1 VTETTQTP
9 PPPGGRIEPVDLQV
23 EMQRSY
29 LDYAMSV
36 IVQRALPDVRDGLK
50 PVHRR
55 VLYAM
60 YDGGYR
66 PDRGF
71 SKCSRVVGD
80 VMGQYHPHGDT
91 AIYDTLV
98 RLGQP
103 WSMRYPL
110 VQSQGNFGSPGD
122 DKQAAMRYCV
132 TGDTRVRAAD
142 GKTWRIA
149 DVVPD
154 AVPNSDTSLDGI
166 KLLGRSGEPVEAS
179 RLFHSGEHPTLRMT
193 TREGYSVQGTHNH
206 PVLCLVNVA
215 GIPTLLWKL
224 LEEIDPGDRVVIYR
238 GGPTEE
244 EEVLSERAAA
254 TALLLGA
261 FVSEGWVSA
270 TRAGFNNE
278 DEDYFRAVLAAYD
291 MVVGGPRYVY
301 DRVIASGKRLYEL
314 DIQNL
319 TALLASPLAV
329 LAGKRSAQKEIP
341 LSVWQSGVG
350 AKRLFLRSLFEGDG
364 SSSLLAR
371 NTIQVSYSTRSPRL
385 AADVQEML
393 LEFGV
398 ISRQCH
404 HTSGEIKVYVGN
416 RREARM
422 FVREVGFLGRKDG
435 KLRDELSKIPET
447 STALSSDHVPFV
459 ADYLRASGPTTGASR
474 SWLKY
479 HNIDR
484 MDRWERDRKVI
495 WSHVANPDARRI
507 VAPLVDG
514 RYYYAEVSSVVDAGT
529 EAVWSFR
536 VETDDH
542 AFITNGIISHNT
554 ECRLAPLAME
564 MVRDIDEDTVDFGP
578 NYDGKQQEPQVLPAR
593 FPNLLV
599 NGSGGIAVGMATN
612 IPPHNLR
619 EVASGVQWYLEHP
632 DASHE
637 ELLGA
642 LLERIKGPDFPT
654 KGLIVGTHGIRD
666 AYTTGRGSV
675 TMRAVV
681 EVEEDNRGRT
691 VLVITELPYQVNPD
705 ALARKIAELADSGK
719 VAGIADLRD
728 DSSARTGMRLVVVLK
743 RDAVASVVRNNLYKH
758 TPLQDTFGCNML
770 ALVDGVPRTL
780 SLDAFIRHW
789 VTHQIEVVVRR
800 TKFRL
805 RKAEERAH
813 ILRGLLKA
821 LDRIEEVIALIR
833 ASASAEAARD
843 GLIELLEI
851 DEVQA
856 GEILNMQLRRL
867 AALERQQ
874 LLDQYEE
881 LMAAIEGYNAI
892 LASEPRQREIVSEE
906 LAAIV
911 EKFGDERRTQLV
923 PYEGDM
929 SAEDFIPEED
939 VVVTITRGGYAK
951 RTKTDLY
958 RQQRRGGKGVR
969 GAQLR
974 QDDLV
979 EHFFVTTTHHWILF
993 FTNKGRV
1000 YRAKAYQLPD
1010 AGRDA
1015 RGQHVANLLAFQPD
1029 EQIAQV
1035 IDLKDYEVAPY
1046 LVLATKR
1053 GMVKKTR
1060 LTEYDSNRTGGLI
1073 AINLREDDDGT
1084 SDEVISARLVTA
1096 DDELLLV
1103 SRQAMSVRFTATD
1116 EALRPMGR
1124 ATSGVTGMRF
1134 KGDDELLAMEV
1145 ASPEGTVFTVTGGG
1159 FAKRT
1164 PVEEY
1169 RLQNRGGTGVQA
1181 MKFSEARGH
1190 LVGALVVAEDD
1201 QVFSIKASG
1210 GVTRVSVGE
1219 VNPTGRVTM
1228 GVRFISLA
1236 EDDTVVAIAR
1246 NAERE
1251 ATEEQLDEQ
1260 VSDAEP
1266 VENSAEDEPGADPAT
1281 PPAE

>member
-1 VTETTQTP
+1 VP
-9 PPPGGRIEPVDLQV
+9 PVDHGPHGRIEPVDLQV

-103 WSMRYPL
+103 WSLRYPL

-122 DKQAAMRYCV
+122 DRQAAMRY
-132 TGDTRVRAAD
+132 
-142 GKTWRIA
+142 
-149 DVVPD
+149 
-154 AVPNSDTSLDGI
+154 
-166 KLLGRSGEPVEAS
+166 
-179 RLFHSGEHPTLRMT
+179 
-193 TREGYSVQGTHNH
+193 
-206 PVLCLVNVA
+206 
-215 GIPTLLWKL
+215 
-224 LEEIDPGDRVVIYR
+224 
-238 GGPTEE
+238 
-244 EEVLSERAAA
+244 
-254 TALLLGA
+254 
-261 FVSEGWVSA
+261 
-270 TRAGFNNE
+270 
-278 DEDYFRAVLAAYD
+278 
-291 MVVGGPRYVY
+291 
-301 DRVIASGKRLYEL
+301 
-314 DIQNL
+314 
-319 TALLASPLAV
+319 
-329 LAGKRSAQKEIP
+329 
-341 LSVWQSGVG
+341 
-350 AKRLFLRSLFEGDG
+350 
-364 SSSLLAR
+364 
-371 NTIQVSYSTRSPRL
+371 
-385 AADVQEML
+385 
-393 LEFGV
+393 
-398 ISRQCH
+398 
-404 HTSGEIKVYVGN
+404 
-416 RREARM
+416 
-422 FVREVGFLGRKDG
+422 
-435 KLRDELSKIPET
+435 
-447 STALSSDHVPFV
+447 
-459 ADYLRASGPTTGASR
+459 
-474 SWLKY
+474 
-479 HNIDR
+479 
-484 MDRWERDRKVI
+484 
-495 WSHVANPDARRI
+495 
-507 VAPLVDG
+507 
-514 RYYYAEVSSVVDAGT
+514 
-529 EAVWSFR
+529 
-536 VETDDH
+536 
-542 AFITNGIISHNT
+542 T

-564 MVRDIDEDTVDFGP
+564 MVRDIDQETVDFAP
-578 NYDGKQQEPQVLPAR
+578 NYDGRQQEPTVLPAR

-619 EVASGVQWYLEHP
+619 EVASGVMWHLDHP
-632 DASHE
+632 EASHE
-637 ELLGA
+637 ELLAA

-681 EVEEDNRGRT
+681 EVEEDSRGRT
-691 VLVITELPYQVNPD
+691 ILVITELPYQVNPD

-719 VAGIADLRD
+719 VQGIADLRD
-728 DSSARTGMRLVVVLK
+728 DSSSRTGMRLVVVLK

-758 TPLQDTFGCNML
+758 TQLQDTFGCNML

-780 SLDAFIRHW
+780 ALDAFIRHW
-789 VTHQIEVVVRR
+789 VTHQVEVIVRR
-800 TKFRL
+800 TTYLL
-805 RKAEERAH
+805 RRAEERAH

-821 LDRIEEVIALIR
+821 LDRIDEVIALIR
-833 ASASAEAARD
+833 ASATAEAARD

-851 DEVQA
+851 DEIQA
-856 GEILNMQLRRL
+856 VEILNMQLRRL
-867 AALERQQ
+867 AALERQE
-874 LLDQYEE
+874 LLDRYET
-881 LMAAIEGYNAI
+881 LMREIEEYTAI
-892 LASEPRQREIVSEE
+892 LASSERQRQIVRDE
-906 LAAIV
+906 LDAIV
-911 EKFGDERRTQLV
+911 EKYGDERRTQLV

-951 RTKTDLY
+951 RTRSDLY
-958 RQQRRGGKGVR
+958 RAQRRGGKGVR

-1029 EQIAQV
+1029 EQIAQI

-1046 LVLATKR
+1046 LVLATTR

-1073 AINLREDDDGT
+1073 AINLREDDGG
-1084 SDEVISARLVTA
+1084 SDELISARLVTA
-1096 DDELLLV
+1096 DDDLLLV
-1103 SRQAMSVRFTATD
+1103 SRKAMSVRFTATD

-1134 KGDDELLAMEV
+1134 KGDDELLVMEV
-1145 ASPEGTVFTVTGGG
+1145 ARPDHTVFTVTDGG

-1164 PVEEY
+1164 AVEEY
-1169 RLQNRGGTGVQA
+1169 RLQGRGGYGTQA
-1181 MKFSEARGH
+1181 MKFSEARGS
-1190 LVGALVVAEDD
+1190 LVGAVVVADD
-1201 QVFSIKASG
+1201 DEVFSIKASG

-1236 EDDTVVAIAR
+1236 DDDTVVAIAR
-1246 NAERE
+1246 NAER
-1251 ATEEQLDEQ
+1251 AAVEEELDEAPVEQ
-1260 VSDAEP
+1260 SDGSPAGDMEIEAGSPAEP
-1266 VENSAEDEPGADPAT
+1266 ADDEVTD
-1281 PPAE
+1281 